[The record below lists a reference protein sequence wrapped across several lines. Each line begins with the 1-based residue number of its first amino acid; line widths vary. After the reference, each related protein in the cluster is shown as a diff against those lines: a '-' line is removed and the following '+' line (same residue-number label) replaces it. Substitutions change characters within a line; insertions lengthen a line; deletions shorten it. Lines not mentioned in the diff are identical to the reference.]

1 MTVATKIDTS
11 GLRRSVATRAGFIVQ
26 RTSLDIKRELD
37 LAARQH
43 RQTGEMERATKVTSQ
58 RLSPTLWRI
67 TAANSTIQSATTDR
81 GARPHE
87 IRPRR
92 AQVLRFV
99 ADGQVVYARVVHH
112 PGNRGSGWFRSVMS
126 SAGVHRILSRFVG
139 R

>member
-1 MTVATKIDTS
+1 MATKIDMT
-11 GLRRSVATRAGFIVQ
+11 GLQRSVATRAGLIVR
-26 RTSLDIKRELD
+26 RTSLDMKRELD
-37 LAARQH
+37 RSARKH
-43 RQTGEMERATKVTSQ
+43 RQTGAMEAATRVTDQ

-67 TAANSTIQSATTDR
+67 TAENPTVQAATTDG

-92 AQVLRFV
+92 KQVLRFV
-99 ADGQVVYARVVHH
+99 ADGRVVYARVVHH

-126 SAGVHRILSRFVG
+126 PAGVHRILSRFVG